1 MSPEDRRRQFVGI
14 GLRMLVDTP
23 GRSLSLDEVAAEAG
37 VSRGLLFHYFPTRE
51 AFQDAVV
58 RAGGRRVLRNVTPD
72 ENVVGEQA
80 LTQIVDRFL
89 AQIQRRREFY
99 VALMLGRGR
108 LAVAD
113 RTSGVRTAS
122 GVEATATTLRNGLTD
137 LVLAAAELPDSARP
151 VVHAW
156 IAYVEDRAIESGPL
170 DAAERKELVDHC
182 VRALHL
188 LTTPLPEPRK
198 ERRLTL

>member
-14 GLRMLVDTP
+14 GLQKLVDAP
-23 GRSLSLDEVAAEAG
+23 GRPLSLDEVATEAG

-51 AFQDAVV
+51 AFQEAVI

-72 ENVVGEQA
+72 EDAVGEQA
-80 LTQIVDRFL
+80 LKQVVDRFI

-108 LAVAD
+108 LAAGSRNSEAD
-113 RTSGVRTAS
+113 AAS
-122 GVEATATTLRNGLTD
+122 GVEETATTLRNGLTD
-137 LVLAAAELPDSARP
+137 LVLAAAELPESARP

-156 IAYVEDRAIESGPL
+156 IAYVEDRAIESDPP
-170 DAAERKELVDHC
+170 DATERKALVDHC

-188 LTTPLPEPRK
+188 LTD
-198 ERRLTL
+198 